1 VFIEGIP
8 PVRARFLGARILCV
22 AALLAWAGPAGAVEL
37 DFGIAMTLEHLS
49 LPVPNPGRPIVCHG
63 FGCAYQTPIQ
73 LRPGDIA
80 QIRKFLGTAEDAI
93 DERRGLAATMAW
105 FERRVAGEAGTATAK
120 ARAGLGS
127 AGDPSQF
134 DCLDKTTNTI
144 GVLLVVAQLGLL
156 RFHAIDAPESRGGI
170 GSLPHTSAVVREK
183 ESGQKWVIDG
193 WTHNN
198 GEYPDIMKLEKWR
211 SQS

>member
-1 VFIEGIP
+1 M
-8 PVRARFLGARILCV
+8 RARLATIV
-22 AALLAWAGPAGAVEL
+22 ALVMCAGSAGPAAAGQL
-37 DFGIAMTLEHLS
+37 DFGIAMTLEHMS
-49 LPVPNPGRPIVCHG
+49 LPVPDPARPMVCHG
-63 FGCAYQTPIQ
+63 FGCAYQTPVQ

-105 FERRVAGEAGTATAK
+105 FEKRVAVEAGTAHAK

-144 GVLLVVAQLGLL
+144 GVLLVVSQLGLL
-156 RFHAIDAPESRGGI
+156 RFHVIDTPESRGGI

-183 ESGQKWVIDG
+183 DNGQKWVIDG

-198 GEYPDIMKLEKWR
+198 GEYPDIMKLEKWKAE
-211 SQS
+211 S

>member
-1 VFIEGIP
+1 MWGSS
-8 PVRARFLGARILCV
+8 
-22 AALLAWAGPAGAVEL
+22 AGAGSL
-37 DFGIAMTLEHLS
+37 DFGIAMTLEHMS
-49 LPVPNPGRPIVCHG
+49 LPVPDPARPMVCHG

-105 FERRVAGEAGTATAK
+105 FERRVATEAGTAKAK
-120 ARAGLGS
+120 ARAGLGF

-144 GVLLVVAQLGLL
+144 GVLLVVSQLGLL
-156 RFHAIDAPESRGGI
+156 RFHAIDIPESRGGI

-198 GEYPDIMKLEKWR
+198 GEYPDIMKLEKWKTE
-211 SQS
+211 S